1 MEVASSLIIALVLCT
16 GWNLRVSVDNDIYND
31 MRHPVCLLTIDTAAS
46 AVNIAEGGSGRTR
59 TEGSSVAELGGG
71 SVVFLVLRS
80 EFLTKVETGYS

>member
-16 GWNLRVSVDNDIYND
+16 GWNLRVSGDNDIYND

-59 TEGSSVAELGGG
+59 TEGSSVAELGGRISG
-71 SVVFLVLRS
+71 LLSAPV
-80 EFLTKVETGYS
+80 